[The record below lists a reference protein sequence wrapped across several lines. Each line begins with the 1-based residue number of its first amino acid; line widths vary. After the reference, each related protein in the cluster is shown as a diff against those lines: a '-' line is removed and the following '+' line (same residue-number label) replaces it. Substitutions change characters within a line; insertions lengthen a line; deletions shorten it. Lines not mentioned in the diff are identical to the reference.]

1 MKCIWFLLSFVWKD
15 WLLRLNINRWIW
27 NDFALYVLIVDRIIG
42 RNIGPLFTSTTL
54 VVAASAIF
62 LPYHSFIDSR
72 LSQSITLFL
81 VNKRNG
87 VNENKESNTSYLAI
101 NDPSVYECVK
111 DNKWNQQKA
120 MCVLWYWIL
129 QNRGER
135 WGDDDSCSLT
145 MRSNNEM
152 VWNDWMWIFH
162 IKHPLS
168 VLKDEVSVILVL
180 VTLVSRSKYWI
191 GIVVR
196 YSKSDS
202 KCQTTG
208 FI

>member
-1 MKCIWFLLSFVWKD
+1 M
-15 WLLRLNINRWIW
+15 
-27 NDFALYVLIVDRIIG
+27 IVDRIIG
-42 RNIGPLFTSTTL
+42 RNIGPLFTTTTTH

-72 LSQSITLFL
+72 LSQSITIFI
-81 VNKRNG
+81 VKKRNG
-87 VNENKESNTSYLAI
+87 INESKESNNSYLTI
-101 NDPSVYECVK
+101 NDPSVYECLNA
-111 DNKWNQQKA
+111 NKRNQQKA
-120 MCVLWYWIL
+120 MCVLWYRIL

-135 WGDDDSCSLT
+135 WGDYSCSLT
-145 MRSNNEM
+145 MRSNNEIFR
-152 VWNDWMWIFH
+152 NDWMWIFQ

-168 VLKDEVSVILVL
+168 VLKDGVSVIFVL

-196 YSKSDS
+196 YSTSVS